1 MVLLCLFRAPSRATH
16 CGRQV
21 GFWKTDLIGRD
32 CIGGVRI
39 EKAADEK
46 KAGKLNGHFEF
57 TGSIE
62 LLEGRL

>member
-1 MVLLCLFRAPSRATH
+1 VVSLCLFRAPYRATH

-21 GFWKTDLIGRD
+21 VFWKTDLLGRD

-46 KAGKLNGHFEF
+46 KAGELKGAFE
-57 TGSIE
+57 
-62 LLEGRL
+62 LPAV